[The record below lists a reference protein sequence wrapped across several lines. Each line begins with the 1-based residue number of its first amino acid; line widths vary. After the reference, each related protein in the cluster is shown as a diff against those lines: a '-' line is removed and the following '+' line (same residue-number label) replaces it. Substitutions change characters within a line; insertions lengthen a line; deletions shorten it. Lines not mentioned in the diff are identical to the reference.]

1 MINLTLVSFIS
12 ATAIIILGF
21 LYLCKYKKINLFKLF
36 NEENKEKVDLT
47 TKIIV
52 VIIISGFA
60 FLLGL
65 IKAGLNIEG
74 TYFSIIID
82 IFQCILLFFG
92 ATVVIKRS

>member
-65 IKAGLNIEG
+65 IKTVLNIG
-74 TYFSIIID
+74 GAYFSIIIG
-82 IFQCILLFFG
+82 ILQFILLFLG
-92 ATVVIKRS
+92 ATVLSKSS